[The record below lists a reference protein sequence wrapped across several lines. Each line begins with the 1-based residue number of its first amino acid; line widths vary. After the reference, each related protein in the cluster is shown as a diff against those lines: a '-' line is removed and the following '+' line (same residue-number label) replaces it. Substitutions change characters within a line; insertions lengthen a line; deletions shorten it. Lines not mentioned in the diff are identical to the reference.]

1 MENTVVLTVSIQIIT
16 CSLITVVL
24 YILLKL
30 DARIEVIKQ
39 RCVGQ
44 NTQQIDENET
54 WKQGLEKTLE

>member
-54 WKQGLEKTLE
+54 